1 MAIKSIDFNI
11 GPLTVVLSA
20 ASDFWWLDTQ
30 SGGLLG
36 KRRTYLLAGIHPM
49 RYERFNAIGVHLLWW
64 RLQVGWVRKGAP
76 HA

>member
-1 MAIKSIDFNI
+1 MGIKSIDFNV
-11 GPLTVVLSA
+11 GPFTVVLSA

-36 KRRTYLLAGIHPM
+36 KRRTYLLAGIHLM
-49 RYERFNAIGVHLLWW
+49 RYERFSAIGVHLLWL
-64 RLQVGWVRKGAP
+64 RLQIGWIRKGAP